1 MTWGKSFANRF
12 SLLNL
17 SFLFFSSS
25 LYLLFVM
32 FRSRPPSYIRPLEIR
47 VFGIPESGTKSRVET
62 QIKLGLELIDA
73 RGERVREWSHIK
85 LPTHMV
91 AREKLKRINGKNP
104 QADANPVSGTA
115 LHESQVLQLDA
126 TVVCASELTREV
138 IMCFN
143 CVHREVSIFTSLL
156 HI

>member
-1 MTWGKSFANRF
+1 
-12 SLLNL
+12 
-17 SFLFFSSS
+17 
-25 LYLLFVM
+25 M

-85 LPTHMV
+85 LPNHMV

-104 QADANPVSGTA
+104 QVDTNPVSGTA
-115 LHESQVLQLDA
+115 LHESQVLRLDA

-143 CVHREVSIFTSLL
+143 CVHREVSNLYLPSPHLFPTF
-156 HI
+156 